1 MRKALERRSLK
12 IIKSWNQW
20 AKVKRKFLFQSN
32 LKFQAKIKQ
41 RNIIFNKCRA
51 IQNICGKHLKDPQY
65 SSEGEDN
72 AEVDKETVTTYTEP
86 FERNKSL
93 DRFRDVVKR
102 IVNKRRCEKVIEA
115 VIKMK
120 EENEFYEKNCFQFAE
135 NDEHY
140 LYRKFLDHWQNRFDI
155 WRCNKTRSISL
166 YHQSP
171 RTNNDDDDKSRMS
184 SSFSESPYSISPTIT
199 ITDSQECYFLVQ

>member
-1 MRKALERRSLK
+1 MGKSKL
-12 IIKSWNQW
+12 IIIINQI
-20 AKVKRKFLFQSN
+20 LFN
-32 LKFQAKIKQ
+32 DLIWKLQAKIKQ
-41 RNIIFNKCRA
+41 RNVILNKCKA
-51 IQNICGKHLKDPQY
+51 IQNICGKHLKDPIY
-65 SSEGEDN
+65 SSEDEKYSE
-72 AEVDKETVTTYTEP
+72 EVDKKEEIKNETSP
-86 FERNKSL
+86 KRNKTLS
-93 DRFRDVVKR
+93 RFRDIVKR
-102 IVNKRRCEKVIEA
+102 IIDKYRCEKIIEA
-115 VIKMK
+115 VNRLK
-120 EENEFYEKNCFQFAE
+120 EEKEFYEKNCFQFAE